1 MSTTILKRCAVCCI
15 LMTGC
20 SRSEETLVNLRA
32 DLVPLKIVM
41 TDYILAESG
50 RKLIKVEGSA
60 SYVVPLAAYEPQ
72 LEGKCF
78 VYHDLPRPRFNLQSL
93 RIDNQRLLRNERGIF
108 TSRSAD
114 SARINKLREEAV
126 MRMREVVERESFVE
140 SAMVN
145 AKDALDAFYEKFDG
159 YSCRIQWGK

>member
-1 MSTTILKRCAVCCI
+1 MCTSIIKSCAVCCI
-15 LMTGC
+15 LVAGC
-20 SRSEETLVNLRA
+20 SRSEEPLVSLRA

-41 TDYILAESG
+41 TDYIFADSG

-60 SYVVPLAAYEPQ
+60 TYVVPLAAYEPF

-78 VYHDLPRPRFNLQSL
+78 VYRDLPRPRFDLQSL
-93 RIDNQRLLRNERGIF
+93 RIDNQKLLRNERGIF
-108 TSRSAD
+108 TSRNAD
-114 SARINKLREEAV
+114 SARLNELREEAIK
-126 MRMREVVERESFVE
+126 RMKEVVERESFVE